1 MNHRLVIFAI
11 GTAALAPA
19 QALAQDAPVD
29 SLALARQY
37 TQWLYAGEVDSLLA
51 HSTEET
57 RTKMGAS
64 GDFTRVSELIA
75 ERGGFELEVSEET
88 WKLRNGDCQY
98 WRTAQFSA
106 MDEPLLIRWVL
117 DPQGRID
124 GLGAGPFTQAP
135 EVESETCG
143 AGTS

>member
-1 MNHRLVIFAI
+1 
-11 GTAALAPA
+11 
-19 QALAQDAPVD
+19 
-29 SLALARQY
+29 
-37 TQWLYAGEVDSLLA
+37 
-51 HSTEET
+51 
-57 RTKMGAS
+57 MGAS
-64 GDFTRVSELIA
+64 GTFTRVSEMIA
-75 ERGGFELEVSEET
+75 EKAGSELEVSEET

-135 EVESETCG
+135 EVESETC
-143 AGTS
+143 APQPS